1 MIACV
6 GQQSMHAVQ
15 LPHALEEPVDV
26 GHDDAHR
33 LNTVV
38 ATAEEAVLA
47 HLFGAT
53 SGDRGIERFV
63 SHFEE
68 TSPGVSE
75 RIERTG
81 LDQRFDGPLV
91 EDAHIHPIDEVPEVL
106 EHAVGRAF
114 GNDVGNH
121 RLADVANRREAERD
135 CAVDPDE
142 VRVYYYHA
150 GGDDKGWYPAENV
163 EGWLVPGSY
172 LYLDLDG
179 ATVVL
184 DAAHGG
190 GAELAPLVLRS
201 NELIM
206 EERAQL
212 LAMLEAGQSDDPW
225 LRALAEKYRVAKPE
239 DPALDRQQLDELLHR
254 VDLVPNSLALAQ
266 TIEESGWGTSR
277 FADVGN
283 AMFGQWAWGED
294 AIKPEQQ
301 RSGKGNYGIRAFDSP
316 QDSVNGYMLNINSHP
331 AYADLRNKRVAI
343 RGEGRVPTGPEL
355 TDTLLKY
362 SERGQH
368 YVDTLNSIMRVNKLV
383 EIDEAHL
390 IDPVIL
396 LVPVGEGAD

>member
-1 MIACV
+1 MIRIRPLLRAVTACCLLV
-6 GQQSMHAVQ
+6 GLAPVGSALPEESQVFEFDSYKDIVELFDQ
-15 LPHALEEPVDV
+15 L
-26 GHDDAHR
+26 GY
-33 LNTVV
+33 T
-38 ATAEEAVLA
+38 EAA
-47 HLFGAT
+47 WN
-53 SGDRGIERFV
+53 E
-63 SHFEE
+63 
-68 TSPGVSE
+68 
-75 RIERTG
+75 G
-81 LDQRFDGPLV
+81 LR
-91 EDAHIHPIDEVPEVL
+91 EV
-106 EHAVGRAF
+106 
-114 GNDVGNH
+114 N
-121 RLADVANRREAERD
+121 
-135 CAVDPDE
+135 
-142 VRVYYYHA
+142 RVYLQNMPSRWRQKHSS
-150 GGDDKGWYPAENV
+150 EV
-163 EGWLVPGSY
+163 EIKMKKELF
-172 LYLDLDG
+172 LR
-179 ATVVL
+179 T
-184 DAAHGG
+184 
-190 GAELAPLVLRS
+190 LAPLVLRS

-239 DPALDRQQLDELLHR
+239 DPAPGPQQLDELLHR

-390 IDPVIL
+390 VDPVIL

>member
-1 MIACV
+1 MSQIRPTLIAAMTCLFLGLLHTPPV
-6 GQQSMHAVQ
+6 RSEDPQVFEFDSYKDIVELFDQ
-15 LPHALEEPVDV
+15 L
-26 GHDDAHR
+26 GY
-33 LNTVV
+33 T
-38 ATAEEAVLA
+38 EAA
-47 HLFGAT
+47 W
-53 SGDRGIERFV
+53 DE
-63 SHFEE
+63 
-68 TSPGVSE
+68 
-75 RIERTG
+75 G
-81 LDQRFDGPLV
+81 LR
-91 EDAHIHPIDEVPEVL
+91 EV
-106 EHAVGRAF
+106 
-114 GNDVGNH
+114 N
-121 RLADVANRREAERD
+121 
-135 CAVDPDE
+135 
-142 VRVYYYHA
+142 RVYLQNMPSRWRQKHSS
-150 GGDDKGWYPAENV
+150 EV
-163 EGWLVPGSY
+163 EIKMKKELF
-172 LYLDLDG
+172 LR
-179 ATVVL
+179 T
-184 DAAHGG
+184 
-190 GAELAPLVLRS
+190 LAPLVLRS

-225 LRALAEKYRVAKPE
+225 LRTLAGKYRVAKPE

-277 FADVGN
+277 FADEGN

-390 IDPVIL
+390 VDPVIL

>member
-1 MIACV
+1 MIRIRPLLLAVTVCCLLV
-6 GQQSMHAVQ
+6 GLAPVGSA
-15 LPHALEEPVDV
+15 LPEEPQVFEFDSYKDIV
-26 GHDDAHR
+26 ELFDQLGY
-33 LNTVV
+33 T
-38 ATAEEAVLA
+38 EAA
-47 HLFGAT
+47 WN
-53 SGDRGIERFV
+53 E
-63 SHFEE
+63 
-68 TSPGVSE
+68 
-75 RIERTG
+75 G
-81 LDQRFDGPLV
+81 LR
-91 EDAHIHPIDEVPEVL
+91 EV
-106 EHAVGRAF
+106 
-114 GNDVGNH
+114 N
-121 RLADVANRREAERD
+121 
-135 CAVDPDE
+135 
-142 VRVYYYHA
+142 RVYLQNMPSRWRQKHSS
-150 GGDDKGWYPAENV
+150 EV
-163 EGWLVPGSY
+163 EIKMKKELF
-172 LYLDLDG
+172 LR
-179 ATVVL
+179 T
-184 DAAHGG
+184 
-190 GAELAPLVLRS
+190 LAPLVLRS

-239 DPALDRQQLDELLHR
+239 DPAPGPQQLDELLHR

-301 RSGKGNYGIRAFDSP
+301 RSGRGNYGIRAFDSP

-383 EIDEAHL
+383 EIDEAQL
-390 IDPVIL
+390 VDPVIL